1 VKRERTD
8 PYAAVPAYQV
18 EELEA
23 FRKLEYASVGPWR
36 YVVCGDGAPLV
47 MLPGGF
53 MHADMFFYLA
63 RHLRGV
69 RTMIPDSY
77 VKQGVVDLAE
87 ASAHVEAML
96 GREGFDAADFIGVSA
111 GGGLVQYLL
120 ATSAQLVSR
129 AILSHTGVLE
139 PSRDKEI
146 RRSLLGV
153 RLLPGGLIRRMM
165 RRRTM
170 QDYPESEWAAFARV
184 RLRGVPRVRQEDLD
198 RVAVRERGLARRL
211 HTGGVAG
218 SGAHPDLAGRRPEL
232 PEARGVALLL
242 PKRGCARLRC
252 GKPPHAVPVPGGV
265 RTHHPGVAR
274 NRLSSSVDAR
284 PLRPDAQRTH
294 DARPRGLLRRRGCPP
309 QSSRDRRKA
318 LHARVNTR

>member
-1 VKRERTD
+1 MKRERTD

-170 QDYPESEWAAFARV
+170 QDYPESEWAAFARAFV
-184 RLRGVPRVRQEDLD
+184 FEASLGFDKRTLIAWLSGSVDSLAGFTRKAWPGRVLILTSRDDVLSYPKLEALRSCYPNADVHVFD
-198 RVAVRERGLARRL
+198 
-211 HTGGVAG
+211 AG
-218 SGAHPDLAGRRPEL
+218 SHHTLFLFPAEY
-232 PEARGVALLL
+232 ARIIQAWLGTA
-242 PKRGCARLRC
+242 
-252 GKPPHAVPVPGGV
+252 
-265 RTHHPGVAR
+265 
-274 NRLSSSVDAR
+274 
-284 PLRPDAQRTH
+284 
-294 DARPRGLLRRRGCPP
+294 
-309 QSSRDRRKA
+309 
-318 LHARVNTR
+318 